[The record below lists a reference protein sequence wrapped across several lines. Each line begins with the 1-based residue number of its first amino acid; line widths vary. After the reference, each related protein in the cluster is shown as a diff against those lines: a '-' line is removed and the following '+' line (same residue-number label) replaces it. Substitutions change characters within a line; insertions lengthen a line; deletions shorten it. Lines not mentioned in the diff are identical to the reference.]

1 MRKMWCR
8 RLMRLDKYLCKST
21 DLTKP
26 EAIERIHNGEVNV
39 NSETV
44 TDESAQV
51 HESNTILLNGTL
63 LKLRE
68 FRYLLMH
75 KPAGTICSNID
86 EVYPSLFN
94 YIEIDKASELHIAGR
109 LDADTTGLVLITDDG
124 RWSFNITLPTKS
136 CKKVY
141 RVTLSRDIKDDV
153 ADKFK
158 AGIQLQ
164 GEQKL
169 TRPAELEVITSKEV
183 LLTITEG
190 KFHQVKRMF
199 AAVGNRVVGLHREQ
213 IGDVRLDV
221 EAGQWRY
228 LTKAEVDLFQQ
239 DFE

>member
-1 MRKMWCR
+1 
-8 RLMRLDKYLCKST
+8 MRLDKYLCKST
-21 DLTKP
+21 DLTKS
-26 EAIERIHNGEVNV
+26 EAIERIRNSEVNV

-44 TDESAQV
+44 TDESTQV
-51 HESNTILLNGTL
+51 HESNTILLNSTPL
-63 LKLRE
+63 HLRE

-94 YIEIDKASELHIAGR
+94 YIEIGKVSELHIAGR

-158 AGIQLQ
+158 AGVQLQ
-164 GEQKL
+164 GEKTP
-169 TRPAELEVITSKEV
+169 TRPAELEVVSPKEV

-213 IGDVRLDV
+213 IGEVSLDV
-221 EAGQWRY
+221 EEGHWRY
-228 LTKAEVDLFQQ
+228 LTKDEVSSFSQ
-239 DFE
+239 

>member
-1 MRKMWCR
+1 
-8 RLMRLDKYLCKST
+8 MRLDKYLCKST
-21 DLTKP
+21 ELTKL
-26 EAIERIHNGEVNV
+26 EAVQRIQNGEVSV
-39 NSETV
+39 NSV
-44 TDESAQV
+44 VVLDESTQV
-51 HESNTILLNGTL
+51 HESNAILLNGDALT
-63 LKLRE
+63 LRE
-68 FRYLLMH
+68 FRYILMH

-94 YIEIDKASELHIAGR
+94 YLELEKASELHIAGR

-141 RVTLSRDIKDDV
+141 RVTLSRDIKNDV

-158 AGIQLQ
+158 AGILLQ
-164 GEQKL
+164 GEQKP

-221 EAGQWRY
+221 EVGQWRY
-228 LTKAEVDLFQQ
+228 LTKAEVDSFQQ
-239 DFE
+239 GSE

>member
-1 MRKMWCR
+1 MWCR

-26 EAIERIHNGEVNV
+26 EAVQQIQNGKVSV
-39 NSETV
+39 NSV
-44 TDESAQV
+44 VVLDESTQV
-51 HESNTILLNGTL
+51 HESNAILFNGDALT
-63 LKLRE
+63 LRE
-68 FRYLLMH
+68 FRYILMH

-94 YIEIDKASELHIAGR
+94 YIEIEKASELHIAGR

-124 RWSFNITLPTKS
+124 RWSFNITLPSKS

-158 AGIQLQ
+158 VGIQLQ
-164 GEQKL
+164 GEQKP

-228 LTKAEVDLFQQ
+228 LTEDEVSSFSQ
-239 DFE
+239 

>member
-1 MRKMWCR
+1 MWCR

-44 TDESAQV
+44 TDESTQV
-51 HESNTILLNGTL
+51 HESNTILFNGTP

-68 FRYLLMH
+68 FRYLSMH

-141 RVTLSRDIKDDV
+141 RVALSRDIKDDV

-164 GEQKL
+164 GEQKP

-228 LTKAEVDLFQQ
+228 LTKAEVDSFQQ
-239 DFE
+239 DSE

>member
-1 MRKMWCR
+1 
-8 RLMRLDKYLCKST
+8 MRLDKYLCKST
-21 DLTKP
+21 ELTKL
-26 EAIERIHNGEVNV
+26 EAVQRIQNGEVSV
-39 NSETV
+39 NSV
-44 TDESAQV
+44 VVLDESTQV
-51 HESNTILLNGTL
+51 HESNAILLNGDALT
-63 LKLRE
+63 LRE
-68 FRYLLMH
+68 FRYILMH

-94 YIEIDKASELHIAGR
+94 YLELEKASELHIAGR

-158 AGIQLQ
+158 TGVQLQ
-164 GEQKL
+164 GEKTP
-169 TRPAELEVITSKEV
+169 TRPAELEVVSPKEV

-213 IGDVRLDV
+213 IGEVSLDV
-221 EAGQWRY
+221 EEGQWRY
-228 LTKAEVDLFQQ
+228 LTKDEVSSFSQ
-239 DFE
+239 

>member
-1 MRKMWCR
+1 
-8 RLMRLDKYLCKST
+8 MRLDKYLCKST
-21 DLTKP
+21 DLTKL
-26 EAIERIHNGEVNV
+26 EAIERIHNGQVSVNGEVV
-39 NSETV
+39 L
-44 TDESAQV
+44 DESIQV
-51 HESNTILLNGTL
+51 HESNTILLNGDVLTL
-63 LKLRE
+63 RA
-68 FRYLLMH
+68 FRYILMH

-94 YIEIDKASELHIAGR
+94 YLEVDKASELHIAGR

-158 AGIQLQ
+158 AGVQLQ
-164 GEQKL
+164 GEKNP
-169 TRPAELEVITSKEV
+169 TRPAELEVISPKEV

-213 IGDVRLDV
+213 IGDVSLDV
-221 EAGQWRY
+221 EEGQWRY
-228 LTKAEVDLFQQ
+228 LTEDEVSSFSQ
-239 DFE
+239 

>member
-1 MRKMWCR
+1 MWCR
-8 RLMRLDKYLCKST
+8 RLMRLDKHLCKST

-26 EAIERIHNGEVNV
+26 EAIERIHNGEVSV
-39 NSETV
+39 NGEV
-44 TDESAQV
+44 ELDESTQV
-51 HESNTILLNGTL
+51 HESNTILLNGDVLTL
-63 LKLRE
+63 RA
-68 FRYLLMH
+68 FRYILMH
-75 KPAGTICSNID
+75 KPAGTVCSNID

-94 YIEIDKASELHIAGR
+94 YLEVDKASELHIAGR

-158 AGIQLQ
+158 VGVQLQ
-164 GEQKL
+164 GEKNP
-169 TRPAELEVITSKEV
+169 TRPAELEVISPKEV

-213 IGDVRLDV
+213 IGEVSLDV
-221 EAGQWRY
+221 EEGQWRY
-228 LTKAEVDLFQQ
+228 LTEDEVNSFSQ
-239 DFE
+239 

>member
-1 MRKMWCR
+1 
-8 RLMRLDKYLCKST
+8 MRLDKYLCKST

-26 EAIERIHNGEVNV
+26 EAIERIHNGELSVNGEV
-39 NSETV
+39 V
-44 TDESAQV
+44 LDESTQV
-51 HESNTILLNGTL
+51 HESNTILLSGDVLTL
-63 LKLRE
+63 RA
-68 FRYLLMH
+68 FRYILMH

-94 YIEIDKASELHIAGR
+94 YLEVDNASELHIAGR

-153 ADKFK
+153 AHKFK
-158 AGIQLQ
+158 VGVQLQ
-164 GEQKL
+164 GEKNP
-169 TRPAELEVITSKEV
+169 TRPAELEVISPKEV

-213 IGDVRLDV
+213 IGDVSLDV
-221 EAGQWRY
+221 EEGQWRY
-228 LTKAEVDLFQQ
+228 LTEDEVSSFSQ
-239 DFE
+239 

>member
-1 MRKMWCR
+1 MWCR

-26 EAIERIHNGEVNV
+26 EAIDRIHNGEVSV
-39 NSETV
+39 NGEV
-44 TDESAQV
+44 VLDESTQV
-51 HESNTILLNGTL
+51 HESNTILLNGDVLTL
-63 LKLRE
+63 RA
-68 FRYLLMH
+68 FRYILMH

-94 YIEIDKASELHIAGR
+94 HLEVDRASELHIAGR

-158 AGIQLQ
+158 AGVQLQ
-164 GEQKL
+164 GEKNP
-169 TRPAELEVITSKEV
+169 TRPAELKVISPKEV

-213 IGDVRLDV
+213 IGDVCLDV
-221 EAGQWRY
+221 EEGQWRY
-228 LTKAEVDLFQQ
+228 LTEDEVSSFSQ
-239 DFE
+239 

>member
-1 MRKMWCR
+1 
-8 RLMRLDKYLCKST
+8 MRLDKYLCKST

-26 EAIERIHNGEVNV
+26 EAIERIHNGEVSV
-39 NSETV
+39 NGEV
-44 TDESAQV
+44 VLDESTQV
-51 HESNTILLNGTL
+51 HESNAILLNSDALT
-63 LKLRE
+63 LRE
-68 FRYLLMH
+68 FRYILMH

-94 YIEIDKASELHIAGR
+94 YLELEKASELHIAGR

-158 AGIQLQ
+158 AGILLQ
-164 GEQKL
+164 GEQKP
-169 TRPAELEVITSKEV
+169 TRPAELEVITSKQV

-213 IGDVRLDV
+213 IGGVRLDV

-228 LTKAEVDLFQQ
+228 LTKDEVSSFNQ
-239 DFE
+239 

>member
-1 MRKMWCR
+1 
-8 RLMRLDKYLCKST
+8 MRLDKYLCKST

-26 EAIERIHNGEVNV
+26 EAIERIHDGKVNV
-39 NSETV
+39 NNETV
-44 TDESAQV
+44 TDESTQV
-51 HESNTILLNGTL
+51 HESNTILLNGTP

-75 KPAGTICSNID
+75 KPSGTICSNID

-124 RWSFNITLPTKS
+124 HWSFNITLPNKS

-213 IGDVRLDV
+213 IGEVRLDV

-228 LTKAEVDLFQQ
+228 LTKAEVDSFQQ
-239 DFE
+239 GSE

>member
-1 MRKMWCR
+1 MCEMWCR

-21 DLTKP
+21 ELTKL
-26 EAIERIHNGEVNV
+26 EAVQRIQNGEVSV
-39 NSETV
+39 NSV
-44 TDESAQV
+44 VVLDESTQV
-51 HESNTILLNGTL
+51 HESNAILLNGDALT
-63 LKLRE
+63 LRE
-68 FRYLLMH
+68 FRYILMH

-94 YIEIDKASELHIAGR
+94 YLELEKASELHIAGR

-228 LTKAEVDLFQQ
+228 LTKAEVDSFQQ
-239 DFE
+239 DSQ

>member
-1 MRKMWCR
+1 MWCR

-26 EAIERIHNGEVNV
+26 EAIERIHNGDVSVNGEVVLN
-39 NSETV
+39 
-44 TDESAQV
+44 ESIQV
-51 HESNTILLNGTL
+51 HESNTILLNGDVLTL
-63 LKLRE
+63 RA
-68 FRYLLMH
+68 FRYILMH

-94 YIEIDKASELHIAGR
+94 HLEVDKASELHIAGR

-153 ADKFK
+153 ADKFE
-158 AGIQLQ
+158 AGVQLQ
-164 GEQKL
+164 GEKNP
-169 TRPAELEVITSKEV
+169 TRPAELEVISPKEV

-213 IGDVRLDV
+213 IGEVSLDV
-221 EAGQWRY
+221 EEGQWRY
-228 LTKAEVDLFQQ
+228 LTEDEVSSFSQ
-239 DFE
+239 

>member
-1 MRKMWCR
+1 MWCR

-21 DLTKP
+21 DLTKS
-26 EAIERIHNGEVNV
+26 EAIERIHNGEVSV
-39 NSETV
+39 NSELV
-44 TDESAQV
+44 LDESTQV
-51 HESNTILLNGTL
+51 HESNTILLNGDALTL
-63 LKLRE
+63 RA
-68 FRYLLMH
+68 FRYILMH

-94 YIEIDKASELHIAGR
+94 YLELDKVSELHIAGR

-158 AGIQLQ
+158 AGVPLQ
-164 GEQKL
+164 GEKNL
-169 TRPAELEVITSKEV
+169 TRPAELEVISPKEV

-221 EAGQWRY
+221 EEGHWRY
-228 LTKAEVDLFQQ
+228 LTEDEVSSFGQ
-239 DFE
+239 

>member
-1 MRKMWCR
+1 
-8 RLMRLDKYLCKST
+8 MRLDKYLCKST

-26 EAIERIHNGEVNV
+26 EAIEHIHNGEVNV
-39 NSETV
+39 NNKTV
-44 TDESAQV
+44 TDESTQV

-86 EVYPSLFN
+86 EAYPSLFN
-94 YIEIDKASELHIAGR
+94 YIEIEKASELHIAGR

-164 GEQKL
+164 GEQKP

-228 LTKAEVDLFQQ
+228 LTKAEVDSFQLGS
-239 DFE
+239 E

>member
-1 MRKMWCR
+1 MWCR

-39 NSETV
+39 NCETV
-44 TDESAQV
+44 TDESTQV
-51 HESNTILLNGTL
+51 HESNTILLNGTP

-75 KPAGTICSNID
+75 KPADTICSNID

-94 YIEIDKASELHIAGR
+94 YIEIEKASELHIAGR

-136 CKKVY
+136 CKKMY
-141 RVTLSRDIKDDV
+141 RVTLSRDIKGDV

-169 TRPAELEVITSKEV
+169 TRPAVLEVITSKEV

-221 EAGQWRY
+221 EVGKWRY
-228 LTKAEVDLFQQ
+228 LTKAEVDSFQQ

>member
-1 MRKMWCR
+1 
-8 RLMRLDKYLCKST
+8 MRLDKYLCKST
-21 DLTKP
+21 ELTKL
-26 EAIERIHNGEVNV
+26 EAVQRIQNGEVSV
-39 NSETV
+39 NSV
-44 TDESAQV
+44 VVLDESTQV
-51 HESNTILLNGTL
+51 HESNAILLNGDALT
-63 LKLRE
+63 LRE
-68 FRYLLMH
+68 FRYILMH

-94 YIEIDKASELHIAGR
+94 YLELEKASELHIAGR

-158 AGIQLQ
+158 AGVQLQ
-164 GEQKL
+164 GEKAP
-169 TRPAELEVITSKEV
+169 TRPAELEVVSPKEV

-213 IGDVRLDV
+213 IGGVRLDV
-221 EAGQWRY
+221 EEGQWRY
-228 LTKAEVDLFQQ
+228 LTKDEVSSFSQ
-239 DFE
+239 

>member
-1 MRKMWCR
+1 
-8 RLMRLDKYLCKST
+8 MRLDKYLCKST
-21 DLTKP
+21 ELTKL
-26 EAIERIHNGEVNV
+26 EAVQRIQNGEVSV
-39 NSETV
+39 NSV
-44 TDESAQV
+44 VVLDESTQV
-51 HESNTILLNGTL
+51 HESNAILLNGDALT
-63 LKLRE
+63 LRE
-68 FRYLLMH
+68 FRYILMH

-86 EVYPSLFN
+86 EVYPSLFT
-94 YIEIDKASELHIAGR
+94 YLEVDKASELHIAGR

-158 AGIQLQ
+158 VGVQLQ
-164 GEQKL
+164 GEKNP
-169 TRPAELEVITSKEV
+169 TRPAELEVVSPKEV

-213 IGDVRLDV
+213 IGEVSLDV
-221 EAGQWRY
+221 EEGQWRY
-228 LTKAEVDLFQQ
+228 LTKDEVSSFSQLPKTN
-239 DFE
+239 

>member
-1 MRKMWCR
+1 MCSMWCR

-21 DLTKP
+21 DLTKH
-26 EAIERIHNGEVNV
+26 EAVERIHNGVVMV

-44 TDESAQV
+44 RDESTQV
-51 HESNTILLNGTL
+51 HESNSILLNGDR

-86 EVYPSLFN
+86 EFYPSLFN
-94 YIEIDKASELHIAGR
+94 LIEIAKSSELHIAGR

-124 RWSFNITLPTKS
+124 RWSFNITQPNKS

-141 RVTLSRDIKDDV
+141 RVTLSRDVKDDV

-158 AGIQLQ
+158 AGVQLQ
-164 GEQKL
+164 GEPTP
-169 TRPAELEVITSKEV
+169 TRPAELKILSSKQV

-199 AAVGNRVVGLHREQ
+199 AAVGNRVVALHREQ
-213 IGDVRLDV
+213 IGNVCLDV
-221 EAGQWRY
+221 EEGQWRY
-228 LTKAEVDLFQQ
+228 LTQAEVGSFS
-239 DFE
+239 

>member
-1 MRKMWCR
+1 MCEMWRR

-21 DLTKP
+21 ELTKL
-26 EAIERIHNGEVNV
+26 EAVQQIQNGKVSV
-39 NSETV
+39 NSV
-44 TDESAQV
+44 VVLDESTQV
-51 HESNTILLNGTL
+51 HESNAILFNGDALT
-63 LKLRE
+63 LRE
-68 FRYLLMH
+68 FRYILMH

-94 YIEIDKASELHIAGR
+94 YIEIEKASELHIAGR

-158 AGIQLQ
+158 VGIQLQ
-164 GEQKL
+164 GEQKP

-213 IGDVRLDV
+213 IGDIRLDV

-228 LTKAEVDLFQQ
+228 LTEDEVSSFSQ
-239 DFE
+239 

>member
-1 MRKMWCR
+1 
-8 RLMRLDKYLCKST
+8 MRLDKYLCKST

-26 EAIERIHNGEVNV
+26 EAIDRIHNGEVNV
-39 NSETV
+39 NCEIV
-44 TDESAQV
+44 TDESTQV
-51 HESNTILLNGTL
+51 HESNTILLNGTQL
-63 LKLRE
+63 ELRE

-141 RVTLSRDIKDDV
+141 RVTLSREIKDDV
-153 ADKFK
+153 TDKFK

-213 IGDVRLDV
+213 IGDVGLDV

-228 LTKAEVDLFQQ
+228 LTKAEVDSFQQ
-239 DFE
+239 DSE